1 MLGDIQY
8 NETGKVEHAHKIEKI
23 VESNSK
29 LISWLNII
37 DFFIWSGHIVSAGVT
52 SLVLFGK
59 MNVSEAHLNQKDRN
73 VLGSQVMKC
82 I

>member
-1 MLGDIQY
+1 M
-8 NETGKVEHAHKIEKI
+8 

-29 LISWLNII
+29 LISCLNII

-52 SLVLFGK
+52 SLILFGK

-82 I
+82 IEAEFNIELSF

>member
-1 MLGDIQY
+1 M
-8 NETGKVEHAHKIEKI
+8 
-23 VESNSK
+23 
-29 LISWLNII
+29 
-37 DFFIWSGHIVSAGVT
+37 SAGVT

-82 I
+82 IEAEFNIEFF